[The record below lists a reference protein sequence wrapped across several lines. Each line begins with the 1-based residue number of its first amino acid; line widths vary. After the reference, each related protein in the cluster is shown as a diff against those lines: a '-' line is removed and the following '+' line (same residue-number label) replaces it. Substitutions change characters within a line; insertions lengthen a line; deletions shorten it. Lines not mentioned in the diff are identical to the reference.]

1 MINIKDF
8 QSSFLKTD
16 KKKEIIKNY
25 WLCHNKKIE
34 YFENINSVNP
44 LYLIIGQVD
53 WYIEEN
59 NRNDYLVFTSTN
71 NNKKVLA
78 KFLRLWDE
86 IEYLIKIING
96 DKKDKYEKYFMKIR
110 FESDDHLP
118 LNKILKLHVLAVFV
132 RFVFWRIW

>member
-16 KKKEIIKNY
+16 KKKIIKNY

-53 WYIEEN
+53 WYMEEN
-59 NRNDYLVFTSTN
+59 NRNNYLVFTSTN
-71 NNKKVLA
+71 NNKKILA

>member
-1 MINIKDF
+1 MINIKYF

-16 KKKEIIKNY
+16 KKKIIKNY

-71 NNKKVLA
+71 NNKKLLA